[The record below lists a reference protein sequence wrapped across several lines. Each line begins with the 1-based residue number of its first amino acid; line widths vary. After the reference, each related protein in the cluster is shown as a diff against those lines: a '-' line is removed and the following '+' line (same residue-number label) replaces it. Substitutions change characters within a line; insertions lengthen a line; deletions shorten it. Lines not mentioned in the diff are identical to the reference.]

1 MFLTALVTMPFAL
14 TTRPSLQVGLLAE
27 IARSNGLPV
36 DTLHLNLDLARLIGA
51 DRYHHLA
58 CTRNPMVG
66 DWLFSLDAFGGD
78 APDPAGAMLE
88 DLGAATQETL
98 DLIAMSAAE
107 LRHVREAVVPAYLD
121 GLVAEIAWEKYSV
134 VAFTSTFQ
142 QNVASFALAR
152 RLKALRPDI
161 VIVFGG
167 ANFDGPMGLA
177 WMQAVPQIDFAI
189 SGEADRSFPA
199 LLNRLASGSDP
210 TDVPG
215 LLWRRDGEART
226 GAPAVPFDVLDDL
239 PVPNYGEYFER
250 SLELGLLTP
259 DTIRTVDVPFESSRG
274 CWWGAKATCR
284 FCGLNGSTMTYR
296 SKSPGKVMAE
306 LAIQAERYGSLS
318 FNASDN
324 IMNVDLLRSMMQ
336 PLAEASID
344 YRLFY
349 EVKADLSRQ
358 DIRLMSQAGVRAL
371 QPGIE
376 SLSSHLL
383 RLMRKGTRAATNVN
397 LLRWTRYYG
406 VDAHWNLL
414 YGFPGETAEDYDAQQ
429 ELVKRIPHL
438 SPPGGFLR
446 IGLERFS
453 PYFEESER
461 FPVRGGR
468 ATPEPGYSHTYPA
481 YVDLFHAAYHFAGEL
496 EGSLCDESYRPLSR
510 SLQAWNE
517 RWQAGDRPELT
528 FWWAPGVLHIE
539 DQRSSLSPG
548 SYRFQDPA
556 AGIYAASSDAP
567 ITVAALAKRCDR
579 SIEEVSSIVAEFEG
593 LGLAMRDGQLVLAL
607 ALPGSPGR

>member
-121 GLVAEIAWEKYSV
+121 SLVAEIAWEKYSV

-226 GAPAVPFDVLDDL
+226 GAPAVPCDMLDDL

-296 SKSPGKVMAE
+296 SKSPGKVIAE

-397 LLRWTRYYG
+397 LLRWARYYG

-414 YGFPGETAEDYDAQQ
+414 YGFPGETTEDYDAQQ
-429 ELVKRIPHL
+429 KLVKRIPHL

-461 FPVRGGR
+461 FSGARRTCHARAGIQPHLSGLCRSLSRRLPLRRRIGRKPLRRILSAAEPIAAGVERAMAGGR
-468 ATPEPGYSHTYPA
+468 SAGADLLVGARRTAHRGPA
-481 YVDLFHAAYHFAGEL
+481 KLPVAEIL
-496 EGSLCDESYRPLSR
+496 PLSGPGGGNLRCLKRR
-510 SLQAWNE
+510 SDHRRRSSEAM
-517 RWQAGDRPELT
+517 RTPHGR
-528 FWWAPGVLHIE
+528 GVL
-539 DQRSSLSPG
+539 D
-548 SYRFQDPA
+548 
-556 AGIYAASSDAP
+556 
-567 ITVAALAKRCDR
+567 C
-579 SIEEVSSIVAEFEG
+579 
-593 LGLAMRDGQLVLAL
+593 
-607 ALPGSPGR
+607 GRV